1 MTGCLA
7 LRARRG
13 EQEIS
18 DDHQFSANYLQKKAY
33 DDEPPQVP
41 QYPSKLA
48 RKGGIRNLVPCYGI
62 QDRRDGQGGL
72 GLASKWDDYVKAMG
86 G

>member
-1 MTGCLA
+1 MITNSLQILCK
-7 LRARRG
+7 RRRTTT
-13 EQEIS
+13 
-18 DDHQFSANYLQKKAY
+18 K
-33 DDEPPQVP
+33 PQVP